1 MSTDVVGFQGSM
13 IRDMAEAVTQW
24 EQLNPPQG
32 GEPEKPR
39 NLVLLGKQHSH
50 PHPHPAK
57 LLNVV
62 PWLPQFLGALRFL
75 DAMIPNPGIRQVSS
89 ALCF

>member
-50 PHPHPAK
+50 PHPHPVK
-57 LLNVV
+57 LPSGTLASSV
-62 PWLPQFLGALRFL
+62 PRSSEVLRCS
-75 DAMIPNPGIRQVSS
+75 DS
-89 ALCF
+89 